1 MENENDIDQL
11 FKNGLSDP
19 EIPFNEL
26 DWEKMERKLD
36 GTGEK
41 KHLIPMWL
49 YTVTGIAAVLTV
61 VVFWLLSS
69 PAKIDKKGSK
79 ELSSVQPVKPGI
91 KEQVAENNKLDLKM
105 NPAEHK
111 MDSADTNIYQGT
123 AEQRYSR
130 LQAVGKVS
138 DGATARGL
146 TAEQELSAL
155 RFLSVVTA
163 NDGINSGVMK
173 SVKLIKPQVN
183 LQVSSTLAHSDKDA
197 ADVGTAAERDRI
209 ALEKKAN
216 ALAQSEDPLE
226 KITTTEIARSV
237 QKNMESA
244 LSSQNTLILSAMAAP
259 DISTAKQ
266 SKSSKVSSN
275 LGMLATYAF
284 SPKFSLT
291 SGAIYAK
298 KYYNSAGT
306 APQDNPYAAAQDWEV
321 DADCNVLDIPLNVN
335 YKLLNKKRLS
345 VSVNT
350 GLSSYFMLKE
360 KYEFITGAAGAGQ
373 QVSTLEVQNQ
383 NKHLFGIANVSI
395 SFDHQINNAFS
406 VGVQPFAKLP
416 LTGIG
421 NGNVDLKSVGVSFS
435 LNIGLFPAKKTGKYA
450 AVKYSALK

>member
-36 GTGEK
+36 GTENK
-41 KHLIPMWL
+41 KRLIPMWL
-49 YTVTGIAAVLTV
+49 YTATGIAAVLTV
-61 VVFWLLSS
+61 VLFWLLST
-69 PAKIDKKGSK
+69 PVEINKKGGE
-79 ELSSVQPVKPGI
+79 ELSSVEPVKPGI
-91 KEQVAENNKLDLKM
+91 KKAELENNTADLKM
-105 NPAEHK
+105 NRAEHQIN
-111 MDSADTNIYQGT
+111 SADTHIHQETGQQFYSQVQIAGNISGRT
-123 AEQRYSR
+123 T
-130 LQAVGKVS
+130 AVGLM
-138 DGATARGL
+138 T
-146 TAEQELSAL
+146 EQAPPVVPLLSAI
-155 RFLSVVTA
+155 TA
-163 NDGINSGVMK
+163 NDGINSGINLMR
-173 SVKLIKPQVN
+173 PEVN
-183 LQVSSTLAHSDKDA
+183 LQVSSTLAHSSKEV
-197 ADVGTAAERDRI
+197 ADVSTAAERDRI

-216 ALAQSEDPLE
+216 ALAQSKDPFE
-226 KITTTEIARSV
+226 KITPTEIARSV
-237 QKNMESA
+237 QKNMETA
-244 LSSQNTLILSAMAAP
+244 LSPRNTLILSAMAAP
-259 DISTAKQ
+259 DITTAKP

-275 LGMLATYAF
+275 LGMLATYAL
-284 SPKFSLT
+284 SPKFSVT

-383 NKHLFGIANVSI
+383 NKHLFGIANISL
-395 SFDHQINNAFS
+395 SFDHRINESFS
-406 VGVQPFAKLP
+406 VGLQPFAKLP

-450 AVKYSALK
+450 VVKYSSLK

>member
-36 GTGEK
+36 GAGEK
-41 KHLIPMWL
+41 KRLIPIWL
-49 YTVTGIAAVLTV
+49 YRATGIAAVLAV
-61 VVFWLLSS
+61 VLFWMLSA
-69 PAKIDKKGSK
+69 PVNIDKKGGE
-79 ELSSVQPVKPGI
+79 ELSSVEPVKPGT
-91 KEQVAENNKLDLKM
+91 KEGKPEMNKPDLKI
-105 NPAEHK
+105 NPADQK
-111 MDSADTNIYQGT
+111 INSADSPIDQIKDQQFYPQF
-123 AEQRYSR
+123 
-130 LQAVGKVS
+130 QAAGNVS
-138 DGATARGL
+138 DRANGIGL
-146 TAEQELSAL
+146 TADLKPPVLPFSSPITSNE
-155 RFLSVVTA
+155 
-163 NDGINSGVMK
+163 GIK
-173 SVKLIKPQVN
+173 SDVNLIRPRIN
-183 LQVSSTLAHSDKDA
+183 LQVSSALAQAGKDVP
-197 ADVGTAAERDRI
+197 DSSTAAERDRI
-209 ALEKKAN
+209 ELEKKAN
-216 ALAQSEDPLE
+216 ALAQSKDPLE
-226 KITTTEIARSV
+226 KITATEIARSV
-237 QKNMESA
+237 QKNMGTS
-244 LSSQNTLILSAMAAP
+244 LSPRNSLILSAMAAP
-259 DISTAKQ
+259 DISSAKQ
-266 SKSSKVSSN
+266 RKSSKLSSN

-284 SPKFSLT
+284 SPKFSVT

-335 YKLLNKKRLS
+335 YKLLNKKRIS

-395 SFDHQINNAFS
+395 SFDHQINDAFS

-421 NGNVDLKSVGVSFS
+421 NGNVDLKSIGVSFS

>member
-41 KHLIPMWL
+41 KRLIPMWL
-49 YTVTGIAAVLTV
+49 YTATGIAAVLAV
-61 VVFWLLSS
+61 VLFWLLSA
-69 PAKIDKKGSK
+69 PVKINKKGGE
-79 ELSSVQPVKPGI
+79 ELSSVKPVKPGI
-91 KEQVAENNKLDLKM
+91 KKREQENIKQDLKM
-105 NPAEHK
+105 NPA
-111 MDSADTNIYQGT
+111 DQGQKFYSQLQT
-123 AEQRYSR
+123 A
-130 LQAVGKVS
+130 GNVS
-138 DGATARGL
+138 GRTAAKGL
-146 TAEQELSAL
+146 IAEQESTVSPL
-155 RFLSVVTA
+155 LSVVTA
-163 NDGINSGVMK
+163 NDGINSGIHQMR
-173 SVKLIKPQVN
+173 PQIN

-197 ADVGTAAERDRI
+197 ADVSTAAEHDRL

-216 ALAQSEDPLE
+216 ALAQSKDPLE
-226 KITTTEIARSV
+226 KITATEIARSV
-237 QKNMESA
+237 QKNMETA
-244 LSSQNTLILSAMAAP
+244 LAPRNTLILSAMAAP
-259 DISTAKQ
+259 DISTAKP
-266 SKSSKVSSN
+266 SKSSKISSN

-360 KYEFITGAAGAGQ
+360 KYEFITGAPGAGQ

-383 NKHLFGIANVSI
+383 NKHLFGIANVSV
-395 SFDHQINNAFS
+395 SFDHRINESFS

-435 LNIGLFPAKKTGKYA
+435 LNIGLFPVKKTGKYA
-450 AVKYSALK
+450 AVKYSAAKIR

>member
-41 KHLIPMWL
+41 KRLIPMWL
-49 YTVTGIAAVLTV
+49 YTATGIAAVLAV
-61 VVFWLLSS
+61 VLFWLLSA
-69 PAKIDKKGSK
+69 PVKINKKGGE
-79 ELSSVQPVKPGI
+79 ELSSVEPVKPGI
-91 KEQVAENNKLDLKM
+91 KKTEQENNKQDLKI
-105 NPAEHK
+105 NPA
-111 MDSADTNIYQGT
+111 DQGQQFYSQLQT
-123 AEQRYSR
+123 A
-130 LQAVGKVS
+130 GNVS
-138 DGATARGL
+138 DRTGAKGL
-146 TAEQELSAL
+146 IAEQESIVSPL
-155 RFLSVVTA
+155 LSVVTA
-163 NDGINSGVMK
+163 NDG
-173 SVKLIKPQVN
+173 LIKSGIHVMRPQVN
-183 LQVSSTLAHSDKDA
+183 LQVSSTLTHSDKDA
-197 ADVGTAAERDRI
+197 ADVSTAAERDRI

-216 ALAQSEDPLE
+216 ALAQSKDPLE
-226 KITTTEIARSV
+226 KITATEIARSV
-237 QKNMESA
+237 QKNMETA
-244 LSSQNTLILSAMAAP
+244 LAPRNTLILSAMAAP
-259 DISTAKQ
+259 DISTAKP

-383 NKHLFGIANVSI
+383 NKHLFGIANVSV
-395 SFDHQINNAFS
+395 SFDHRINEAFS